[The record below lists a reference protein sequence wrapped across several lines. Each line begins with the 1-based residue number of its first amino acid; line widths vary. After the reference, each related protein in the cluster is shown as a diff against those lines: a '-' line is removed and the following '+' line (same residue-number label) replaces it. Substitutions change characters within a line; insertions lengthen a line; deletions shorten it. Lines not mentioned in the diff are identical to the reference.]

1 MCIVETNGMTVKLDT
16 TGMLEGLLNVTSNR
30 NRIIGQNLANNN
42 TPGYHRMDV
51 NFGEALTEEMAA
63 ARSGARRN
71 AKAGV
76 LEVEGLPERADGNNV
91 DMDTEL
97 GEMNRNA
104 LMYQTWLQLL
114 GSRLR
119 MMRTAITGQ

>member
-1 MCIVETNGMTVKLDT
+1 MTVKFDQ

-30 NRIIGQNLANNN
+30 HKLIGQNLANNN
-42 TPGYHRMDV
+42 TPGYHRIDVQFDDALMD
-51 NFGEALTEEMAA
+51 EMQAT
-63 ARSGARRN
+63 RSGRSSTADMH
-71 AKAGV
+71 V
-76 LEVEGLPERADGNNV
+76 HEVEGLPERADGNNV

-97 GEMNRNA
+97 GEMNRNS

-119 MMRTAITGQ
+119 MMRSAITGQ

>member
-63 ARSGARRN
+63 AKSGARRN